1 MNATLVSN
9 DGWFPSSWRGHPARQ
24 MPEYADEGAVRA
36 VEARLANASP
46 VVGSE
51 DSAKLYCSQFKGP
64 VPALK
69 AGHQYFI
76 LPDEQPSNQ
85 QVFVDA
91 VSYAKVPFQSPYSY
105 VVEEP
110 FYQALGAAS
119 MCWSETPKGI
129 FDSTRAKEIGDKLL
143 ELLGH
148 PQTNPYAGVLL
159 SPQQKDAM
167 EEMKDA
173 QGNKIFAPRDSLRF
187 GEDL

>member
-1 MNATLVSN
+1 MSGAEIGPERQHPVQMP
-9 DGWFPSSWRGHPARQ
+9 FEFQRGHDGSLPV
-24 MPEYADEGAVRA
+24 ESAV
-36 VEARLANASP
+36 
-46 VVGSE
+46 
-51 DSAKLYCSQFKGP
+51 F
-64 VPALK
+64 
-69 AGHQYFI
+69 
-76 LPDEQPSNQ
+76 
-85 QVFVDA
+85 
-91 VSYAKVPFQSPYSY
+91 
-105 VVEEP
+105 
-110 FYQALGAAS
+110 QALGAAS